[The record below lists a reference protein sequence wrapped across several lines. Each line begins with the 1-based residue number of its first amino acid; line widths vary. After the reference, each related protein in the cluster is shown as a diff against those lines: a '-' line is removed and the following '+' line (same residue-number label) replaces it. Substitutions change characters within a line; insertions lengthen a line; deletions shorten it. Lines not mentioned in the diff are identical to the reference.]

1 MEQNQTDQ
9 KMILIVEDD
18 AFMGSLLE
26 RKFQQ
31 KNFQIARVTNA
42 DEARK
47 IIEANQVGIIL
58 LDIILPGTDGITFLK
73 ELKLNP
79 LFKNIP
85 VIITSNL
92 GKEEVIERGLAEG
105 ASDYVVKAHTT
116 PGEIVQKV
124 EKLLEQNETGT
135 K

>member
-47 IIEANQVGIIL
+47 IIESNQVSVIL

-79 LFKNIP
+79 LFKKIP

-92 GKEEVIERGLAEG
+92 GKEEEIEKGLAEG

-124 EKLLEQNETGT
+124 EKILEHNGTET

>member
-9 KMILIVEDD
+9 KTILIVEDD
-18 AFMGSLLE
+18 TFMGGLLE

-31 KNFQIARVTNA
+31 SNFQVARAMNV

-47 IIEANQVGIIL
+47 IIESQQISLIL

-79 LFKNIP
+79 QFKDIP

-92 GKEEVIERGLAEG
+92 GKEEEIEKGIAEG
-105 ASDYVVKAHTT
+105 ATDYIVKAHTT
-116 PGEIVQKV
+116 PGEIVEKV
-124 EKLLEQNETGT
+124 EKILGI
-135 K
+135 

>member
-1 MEQNQTDQ
+1 MEQNQSAK

-18 AFMGSLLE
+18 TFMGNLLE
-26 RKFQQ
+26 RKFKQ
-31 KNFQIARVTNA
+31 KNFEIVRATNT

-47 IIEANQVGIIL
+47 TIESGSVSLIL

-79 LFKNIP
+79 QNKNIP

-92 GKEEVIERGLAEG
+92 GKEEEIEKGMAEG
-105 ASDYVVKAHTT
+105 AIDYIVKAHTT

-124 EKLLEQNETGT
+124 ETILGN
-135 K
+135 

>member
-1 MEQNQTDQ
+1 MEQTQTD
-9 KMILIVEDD
+9 KKTILIVEDD
-18 AFMGSLLE
+18 TFMGSLLE

-31 KNFQIARVTNA
+31 KDFQIERATSV

-47 IIEANQVGIIL
+47 IVESKRVSLIL

-79 LFKNIP
+79 QFNSIP
-85 VIITSNL
+85 VIFTSNL
-92 GKEEVIERGLAEG
+92 GQQEEIERGLAEG
-105 ASDYVVKAHTT
+105 AVDYVVKAHTT

-124 EKLLEQNETGT
+124 ENILGS
-135 K
+135 

>member
-9 KMILIVEDD
+9 KTILIVEDD
-18 AFMGSLLE
+18 TFMGSLLE

-31 KNFQIARVTNA
+31 KNFQIARATNT

-47 IIEANQVGIIL
+47 IIESTPPSLIL

-79 LFKNIP
+79 QFKNIP

-92 GKEEVIERGLAEG
+92 GKEEEIEKGIAEG
-105 ASDYVVKAHTT
+105 ATDYIVKAHST
-116 PGEIVQKV
+116 PGEIVEKV
-124 EKLLEQNETGT
+124 EKILGI
-135 K
+135 

>member
-1 MEQNQTDQ
+1 MDQNQPT
-9 KMILIVEDD
+9 KKKILIVEDD
-18 AFMGSLLE
+18 TFMGSLLE
-26 RKFQQ
+26 RKFKQ
-31 KNFQIARVTNA
+31 KDFEIVRAASA

-47 IIEANQVGIIL
+47 TIESGPVSLIL

-79 LFKNIP
+79 QNKAIP

-92 GKEEVIERGLAEG
+92 GKEEEIEKGLAEG
-105 ASDYVVKAHTT
+105 AVDYIVKAHTT

-124 EKLLEQNETGT
+124 ETILAK
-135 K
+135 

>member
-1 MEQNQTDQ
+1 MEQNQTGQ
-9 KMILIVEDD
+9 KTILIVEDD
-18 AFMGSLLE
+18 TFMGSLLE
-26 RKFQQ
+26 RKFKQ
-31 KNFQIARVTNA
+31 KNFQIARATSV

-47 IIEANQVGIIL
+47 MLESGPVSLIL

-79 LFKNIP
+79 QFKSIP

-92 GKEEVIERGLAEG
+92 GKEEEIERGLAEG

-124 EKLLEQNETGT
+124 EKILGI
-135 K
+135 

>member
-1 MEQNQTDQ
+1 MEQNQTSQ
-9 KMILIVEDD
+9 KTILIVEDD
-18 AFMGSLLE
+18 TFMGSLLE

-31 KNFQIARVTNA
+31 KNFQIARAMNT

-47 IIEANQVGIIL
+47 IIEGGQISLIL
-58 LDIILPGTDGITFLK
+58 LDVILPGTDGITFLK

-79 LFKNIP
+79 QFKNIP

-92 GKEEVIERGLAEG
+92 GKEEEIEKGIAEG
-105 ASDYVVKAHTT
+105 AKDYIVKAHTT

-124 EKLLEQNETGT
+124 EKILGM
-135 K
+135 

>member
-1 MEQNQTDQ
+1 MEQNQTGQ
-9 KMILIVEDD
+9 KTILIVEDD
-18 AFMGSLLE
+18 TFMGSLLE

-31 KNFQIARVTNA
+31 KGFEIARVTSV

-47 IIEANQVGIIL
+47 IVESGQVSLIL

-79 LFKNIP
+79 QFKNIP
-85 VIITSNL
+85 VIFTSNL
-92 GKEEVIERGLAEG
+92 GQQEEIERGLAEG
-105 ASDYVVKAHTT
+105 AVDYVVKAHTT

-124 EKLLEQNETGT
+124 ENILGS
-135 K
+135 